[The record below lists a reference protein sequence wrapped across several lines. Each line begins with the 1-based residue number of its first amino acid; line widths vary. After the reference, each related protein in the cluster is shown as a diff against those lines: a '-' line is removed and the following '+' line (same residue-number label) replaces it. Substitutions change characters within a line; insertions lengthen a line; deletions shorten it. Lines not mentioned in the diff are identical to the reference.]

1 MCFLDFYFLLFF
13 MYKTDTDIMY
23 MYIIYQF
30 FCNALGLSATLC
42 YLIGCK
48 DHSIQVIITMITC
61 LIISNI
67 TWAQTHVSHKN
78 QTKAIT
84 AYKKIPNAQISNFC
98 YPFPCY
104 LLSRQFL
111 FLNHS
116 NLDEAGLY
124 VQIVGYLVPK
134 TDPLSTVS
142 LAIP

>member
-1 MCFLDFYFLLFF
+1 
-13 MYKTDTDIMY
+13 MYKTNTDIMY

-30 FCNALGLSATLC
+30 FCNALGLSAT
-42 YLIGCK
+42 YLTGCK

-84 AYKKIPNAQISNFC
+84 AYKEIPNAQISNFC

-111 FLNHS
+111 FLNYS

-124 VQIVGYLVPK
+124 VQIVGYFVPK
-134 TDPLSTVS
+134 TE
-142 LAIP
+142 